1 MYGRRRYRRARR
13 RREELKFYLHRILF
27 GISVLCIIIVFAA
40 VAFKTR
46 KATQSVEAAT
56 ALMQASTVAVKT
68 ETKDAA
74 MQKQPEFSKDRNGK
88 NGRQDAENEE
98 STAEASRDGQASLIV
113 IDP

>member
-56 ALMQASTVAVKT
+56 ALMQASTDMA
-68 ETKDAA
+68 
-74 MQKQPEFSKDRNGK
+74 G
-88 NGRQDAENEE
+88 
-98 STAEASRDGQASLIV
+98 
-113 IDP
+113 